1 MTPPTNKDPEKREAR
16 HPEHRDDRDPE
27 QRDSRQPEQ
36 RDARQSEQRDS
47 RQPEQHD
54 SPPAE
59 QRDALGA
66 EHRDALRAALESL
79 RTSAQ
84 KSRAPTRHQ
93 ARDLLLALGAALRAD
108 DEVEIDAASTALRSL
123 EASSSSFRDRW
134 RAAIADEITLACTE
148 HVRSVDPRYLEHP
161 QYDWEY
167 TIAARER
174 LELRLRAA
182 AKLGFP
188 AAAAQLAQVARADA
202 LLAGRQERHAGRSSK
217 RDRDTRP

>member
-1 MTPPTNKDPEKREAR
+1 MMPPTNDDPEKRDDRHPKQRDARHPAQRDARYPEKREAR
-16 HPEHRDDRDPE
+16 
-27 QRDSRQPEQ
+27 
-36 RDARQSEQRDS
+36 
-47 RQPEQHD
+47 
-54 SPPAE
+54 PAE
-59 QRDALGA
+59 QRGDPGE

-93 ARDLLLALGAALRAD
+93 ARDLLLALGAALRAE
-108 DEVEIDAASTALRSL
+108 DEAEIAAASAAMQSL

-134 RAAIADEITLACTE
+134 RAAIADELTLACTE

-161 QYDWEY
+161 HYDWEY

-182 AKLGFP
+182 AKLGLP
-188 AAAAQLAQVARADA
+188 ATAAQLAQVARADA
-202 LLAGRQERHAGRSSK
+202 LLAGRQGRHAGRSSE
-217 RDRDTRP
+217 RGRDTRS